1 MCPGRGHREVRPA
14 RHVSRPAADGRPH
27 HSPRPTAHG
36 QVRLTCSSRAEQPG
50 PWRSCGCGVESGG
63 CLPGAG
69 SGERGLPPEGPGG
82 ECALRGA
89 LGTITAASSSSS
101 TRAPGPAPKATMPR
115 PGCPARRSGS
125 RAPSPSRRPSRVHVT
140 LAPPPSR
147 HPFCSRRD
155 VHSGRQTPGR
165 AVPAGA
171 GRWLCPPELRSVAQ
185 RVADPA
191 ILPVPSALS
200 AALCPHPS
208 CP

>member
-1 MCPGRGHREVRPA
+1 MCPGRGHRAVRPA
-14 RHVSRPAADGRPH
+14 RHVSRPAADRRPH
-27 HSPRPTAHG
+27 HGPRPTAKSASPAAPARSNRVHG
-36 QVRLTCSSRAEQPG
+36 GPAGAEWRA
-50 PWRSCGCGVESGG
+50 GG
-63 CLPGAG
+63 CLPGARAV
-69 SGERGLPPEGPGG
+69 SAHAAEPS
-82 ECALRGA
+82 
-89 LGTITAASSSSS
+89 GTITAASFSS

-115 PGCPARRSGS
+115 PDFPARRRSGS
-125 RAPSPSRRPSRVHVT
+125 WEPSPSRRPSRMHVT

-155 VHSGRQTPGR
+155 VHSGRQTPGPP
-165 AVPAGA
+165 VPAGA

-191 ILPVPSALS
+191 ILPVPSPLS